1 MSDTLKLFLS
11 LIPLIICTLIAFWLF
26 IRQKEDENDIN
37 SIIQNSTVSVREQ
50 STIKVEGKKLMVS
63 GKLDEK
69 KQEMEIYEF
78 PYTMDVVLAFAIG
91 MAIVAAFTSIILF
104 KAGPLLML
112 YLACLAAYLVFQY
125 VDGWLYK
132 KRFELNIEYLEKMR
146 EVSSFLSAGKSI
158 DESLKEAC
166 KGNISPVLKR
176 ELETVLKD
184 VFTGT
189 KRSTA
194 FMSMYNR
201 LKIED
206 IQKYSQT
213 LRTYEKTSGNL
224 IRIMAI
230 NDRYSKQRI
239 EIQNEQ
245 NVFASSQK
253 NSQKIIV
260 GIPLAMVLFMAV
272 FNPSFFGDFY
282 STIIGQLIGI
292 VAITVLVV
300 GLKRSS
306 TLARGGD

>member
-1 MSDTLKLFLS
+1 
-11 LIPLIICTLIAFWLF
+11 
-26 IRQKEDENDIN
+26 
-37 SIIQNSTVSVREQ
+37 
-50 STIKVEGKKLMVS
+50 
-63 GKLDEK
+63 
-69 KQEMEIYEF
+69 
-78 PYTMDVVLAFAIG
+78 
-91 MAIVAAFTSIILF
+91 
-104 KAGPLLML
+104 
-112 YLACLAAYLVFQY
+112 
-125 VDGWLYK
+125 
-132 KRFELNIEYLEKMR
+132 MR

>member
-78 PYTMDVVLAFAIG
+78 PYTMDEVLAFAIG

-189 KRSTA
+189 KRSAA

-282 STIIGQLIGI
+282 SAIIGQLIGI

>member
-63 GKLDEK
+63 GKFDEK

-78 PYTMDVVLAFAIG
+78 PYTMDEVLAFAIG

-112 YLACLAAYLVFQY
+112 YLAGLAAYLVFQY

-194 FMSMYNR
+194 FMSMSNR

-245 NVFASSQK
+245 NVFANSQK

-292 VAITVLVV
+292 VAITVLIV

>member
-78 PYTMDVVLAFAIG
+78 PYTMDEVLAFAIG

-112 YLACLAAYLVFQY
+112 YLAGLAAYLVFQY

-194 FMSMYNR
+194 LMSMYNR